1 MENPF
6 VYRSPPPLSG
16 ERLLRYRL
24 LSKSNKELCKILGK
38 EKHVRKIALVEE
50 ILEAQRGQ

>member
-24 LSKSNKELCKILGK
+24 LGKSNKELCKILGK